1 MTRVDAASW
10 VCLFHLVP
18 TELTLYSRDMCSWCI
33 EAKDYLSERGYLFK
47 VRDVGRD
54 RAAYEE
60 MAQISDQTCVP
71 VLTAGDKILV
81 NFDTDQ
87 LEKFLSE
94 HGIEP

>member
-1 MTRVDAASW
+1 
-10 VCLFHLVP
+10 
-18 TELTLYSRDMCSWCI
+18 MCSWCLD
-33 EAKDYLSERGYLFK
+33 AKDYLSERGYEFT
-47 VRDVGRD
+47 VIDVGRD

-60 MAQISDQTCVP
+60 MAKLSDQTSVP
-71 VLTAGDKILV
+71 VLTAGDEVLV

>member
-1 MTRVDAASW
+1 MFIPIVA
-10 VCLFHLVP
+10 
-18 TELTLYSRDMCSWCI
+18 TELTLYSRDMCSWCLD
-33 EAKDYLSERGYLFK
+33 AKDYLSERGYEFT
-47 VRDVGRD
+47 VIDVGRD

-60 MAQISDQTCVP
+60 MAKLSDQTSVP
-71 VLTAGDKILV
+71 VLTAGDEVLV